1 MPYGW
6 RVIDKVYSRRV
17 HSNHL
22 DHRLLLVVATNL
34 SRVVAFDLR
43 SMEILF
49 SLQNPPHHGTPT
61 CFCIDKSRRTWLL
74 LGTSRGILDL
84 WDLRFLLRLKAWGLP
99 PYNGIKRLH
108 VHPTRGHGK
117 WVCVAGGTSHG
128 EITVWDIDKLQ
139 CREVYRANGSQD
151 TLRNYDAYRID
162 DDKPEGPLGRF
173 TVDPDHK
180 LDNGLG
186 SGAEW
191 RVNSIVVGKD
201 NVRPDGSVDLKSNA
215 GFIISVGAD
224 RRIRFWDL
232 GKAEASLVVSGLDV
246 EEAKPTFSS
255 MQVSPSLSITT
266 ERRSSPSNTAN
277 QKESAKSKRSGGRPS
292 RQAFISLQQEKLL
305 KNHLDAILDVALV
318 ESPFA
323 MIVSVDRAG
332 CINISA

>member
-1 MPYGW
+1 M
-6 RVIDKVYSRRV
+6 D
-17 HSNHL
+17 
-22 DHRLLLVVATNL
+22 
-34 SRVVAFDLR
+34 
-43 SMEILF
+43 ILF

-99 PYNGIKRLH
+99 PYNSIKRLS

-117 WVCVAGGTSHG
+117 WVCAAGGTNHG

-139 CREVYRANGSQD
+139 CREVYRANGAQD

-173 TVDPDHK
+173 AVDPDHK
-180 LDNGLG
+180 LDSGTA

-191 RVNSIVVGKD
+191 SINSIVVGKD
-201 NVRPDGSVDLKSNA
+201 NVRPDGSVDLKSNG
-215 GFIISVGAD
+215 GFILSVGAD
-224 RRIRFWDL
+224 RRVRFWDL
-232 GKAEASLVVSGLDV
+232 GKAEASMVVSGLDV
-246 EEAKPTFSS
+246 EENKPTFSS
-255 MQVSPSLSITT
+255 NQVSPSLTVTT
-266 ERRSSPSNTAN
+266 ERRPTAASQN
-277 QKESAKSKRSGGRPS
+277 QKEGSSSKKRANGRPS

-305 KNHLDAILDVALV
+305 KNHLDAILDVALI

-323 MIVSVDRAG
+323 MVVSVDRAG
-332 CINISA
+332 CINVFA

>member
-1 MPYGW
+1 M
-6 RVIDKVYSRRV
+6 D
-17 HSNHL
+17 
-22 DHRLLLVVATNL
+22 
-34 SRVVAFDLR
+34 
-43 SMEILF
+43 ILF

-99 PYNGIKRLH
+99 PYNSIKRLS

-139 CREVYRANGSQD
+139 CREVYRANNAQD

-173 TVDPDHK
+173 AVDPDHK
-180 LDNGLG
+180 LDSG
-186 SGAEW
+186 SATGTEW
-191 RVNSIVVGKD
+191 SVNSIAVGKD
-201 NVRPDGSVDLKSNA
+201 NVRPDGSVDLKSNG
-215 GFIISVGAD
+215 GFILSGGAD
-224 RRIRFWDL
+224 RRVRFWDL
-232 GKAEASLVVSGLDV
+232 GKAEASMVVSGLDV
-246 EEAKPTFSS
+246 EENKPAFSS
-255 MQVSPSLSITT
+255 SQISPSLIVTT
-266 ERRSSPSNTAN
+266 ERRSTTGSQN
-277 QKESAKSKRSGGRPS
+277 QKEVSKKRATGRPS

-305 KNHLDAILDVALV
+305 KNHLDAVLDIALI

-323 MIVSVDRAG
+323 MVVSVDRAG
-332 CINISA
+332 CINIFA

>member
-1 MPYGW
+1 M
-6 RVIDKVYSRRV
+6 D
-17 HSNHL
+17 
-22 DHRLLLVVATNL
+22 
-34 SRVVAFDLR
+34 
-43 SMEILF
+43 ILF

-99 PYNGIKRLH
+99 PYNSIKRLS

-128 EITVWDIDKLQ
+128 EVTVWDIDKLQ
-139 CREVYRANGSQD
+139 CREVYRANGAQD

-173 TVDPDHK
+173 AVDPDHK
-180 LDNGLG
+180 LDSGAA

-191 RVNSIVVGKD
+191 SINSIVVGKD
-201 NVRPDGSVDLKSNA
+201 NVRPDGSVDLKANG
-215 GFIISVGAD
+215 GFMLSVGAD
-224 RRIRFWDL
+224 RRVRFWDL
-232 GKAEASLVVSGLDV
+232 GKAEASMVVSGLDV
-246 EEAKPTFSS
+246 EENKPTFSS
-255 MQVSPSLSITT
+255 TQISPSLVVTV
-266 ERRSSPSNTAN
+266 ERRPPAASLT
-277 QKESAKSKRSGGRPS
+277 QKEGSSSKKRGTGRPS

-305 KNHLDAILDVALV
+305 KNHLDAILDVALI

-323 MIVSVDRAG
+323 LVVSVDRAG
-332 CINISA
+332 CINIFA

>member
-1 MPYGW
+1 M
-6 RVIDKVYSRRV
+6 D
-17 HSNHL
+17 
-22 DHRLLLVVATNL
+22 
-34 SRVVAFDLR
+34 
-43 SMEILF
+43 ILF

-99 PYNGIKRLH
+99 PYNSIKRLS

-128 EITVWDIDKLQ
+128 EVTVWDIDKLQ
-139 CREVYRANGSQD
+139 CREVYRANGAQD

-173 TVDPDHK
+173 AVDPDHK
-180 LDNGLG
+180 LDSGTA

-191 RVNSIVVGKD
+191 SINSIVVGKD
-201 NVRPDGSVDLKSNA
+201 NVRPDGSVDLKANG
-215 GFIISVGAD
+215 GFMLSVGAD
-224 RRIRFWDL
+224 RRVRFWDL
-232 GKAEASLVVSGLDV
+232 GKPEASMVVSGLDV
-246 EEAKPTFSS
+246 EENKPTFSS
-255 MQVSPSLSITT
+255 TQISPSLVVTV
-266 ERRSSPSNTAN
+266 ERRPPAASLT
-277 QKESAKSKRSGGRPS
+277 QKEGSSSKKRGTGRPS

-305 KNHLDAILDVALV
+305 KNHLDAILDVALI

-323 MIVSVDRAG
+323 LVVSVDRAG
-332 CINISA
+332 CINIFA

>member
-1 MPYGW
+1 
-6 RVIDKVYSRRV
+6 V
-17 HSNHL
+17 
-22 DHRLLLVVATNL
+22 TNL
-34 SRVVAFDLR
+34 SRILAFDLR
-43 SMEILF
+43 TMDIVF
-49 SLQNPPHHGTPT
+49 TLQNPPHHGTPT
-61 CFCIDKSRRTWLL
+61 CFCVDRSRKCWLL

-99 PYNGIKRLH
+99 PYNSIKRLH

-117 WVCVAGGTSHG
+117 WVCVAGGTTRG

-139 CREVYRANGSQD
+139 CREVYRANGTVD
-151 TLRNYDAYRID
+151 AVRNYDAYQID

-173 TVDPDHK
+173 AVEPDHK
-180 LDNGLG
+180 LD
-186 SGAEW
+186 SVVTATTEYTM
-191 RVNSIVVGKD
+191 NSILVGKD

-224 RRIRFWDL
+224 RKVRFWDL

-246 EEAKPTFSS
+246 EEIRPTFSLT
-255 MQVSPSLSITT
+255 QLSPSLSLTS
-266 ERRSSPSNTAN
+266 ERRALSPSQNL
-277 QKESAKSKRSGGRPS
+277 KESTKKRTTGRPS

-305 KNHLDAILDVALV
+305 KNHLDSILDVALI

-332 CINISA
+332 CINIFA